1 MSGDNPRVADAIAG
15 RIGITDFRAELLPQD
30 KAAAVRELQHQG
42 RTVLVV
48 GDGVNDAPALAT
60 AHAGVA
66 MGRKGS
72 DLALD
77 TADAVL
83 VGDDLSALAN
93 VIRLSQRAHRIVV
106 ANLAIAAAF
115 IVTLVIWDLAATL
128 PLPLGVAG
136 HESSTVI
143 VALNGMRLLSQRS
156 WGPHAG

>member
-1 MSGDNPRVADAIAG
+1 MRSGLLSLARFRVFDQF
-15 RIGITDFRAELLPQD
+15 D
-30 KAAAVRELQHQG
+30 H
-42 RTVLVV
+42 
-48 GDGVNDAPALAT
+48 
-60 AHAGVA
+60 
-66 MGRKGS
+66 S
-72 DLALD
+72 
-77 TADAVL
+77 AVL
-83 VGDDLSALAN
+83 LIGDDLSALAN

-106 ANLAIAAAF
+106 ANLTIAAAF